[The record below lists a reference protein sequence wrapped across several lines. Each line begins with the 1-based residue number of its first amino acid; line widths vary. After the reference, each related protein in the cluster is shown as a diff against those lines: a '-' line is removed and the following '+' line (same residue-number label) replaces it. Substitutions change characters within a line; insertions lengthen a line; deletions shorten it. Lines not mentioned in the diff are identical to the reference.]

1 MPKDNKPRGVELKK
15 NEDGSSNANY
25 VDLLEEDK
33 PISGQKFAC
42 LSFVSP
48 EHIIKQREQFFFE
61 EFLKQWN
68 YKKSTDVMLHF
79 ISFISYK
86 YNLTFDKVNE
96 DFQDFIKNEHKE
108 LTKYNVNDDF
118 KTFVDN
124 SEERLDAEFGE
135 QHEFQTNVRG
145 IKVRGVFASQKEAE
159 MRCKLLREVD
169 PNHDVYVGP
178 VGMWVPFHPDAY
190 KTGRVEYMEETLN
203 QLMSE
208 KKKNEDNAKKEFDK
222 RVKEAK
228 EKAIEENK
236 KNAEKSG
243 NKLTQTINSNGE
255 LVSVKN
261 LVDDDEDS
269 DENSDHE
276 DVNNSVT
283 LDDIRKQMF
292 ETENVVIDK
301 NTDHGLSRL
310 TENQGQDQSQQDQ
323 YSNGDKDGID
333 DSFYSMN

>member
-1 MPKDNKPRGVELKK
+1 MKPRGVELKK
-15 NEDGSSNANY
+15 NEDGTNNTNY

-33 PISGQKFAC
+33 AISGQKFAC

-48 EHIIKQREQFFFE
+48 EEIIKQRDHFFFE

-68 YKKSTDVMLHF
+68 YKKSVDVMLHF

-86 YNLTFDKVNE
+86 YNLTFEKVNE
-96 DFQDFIKNEHKE
+96 DFQDFLKTEHE
-108 LTKYNVNDDF
+108 SIMKYNVNDDF
-118 KTFVDN
+118 KTFIDTN
-124 SEERLDAEFGE
+124 EERLDVEFGE
-135 QHEFQTNVRG
+135 QYEFQTSVRG

-243 NKLTQTINSNGE
+243 NKLTQTINSKGE

-261 LVDDDEDS
+261 LSADDDDANAGEDEEEES
-269 DENSDHE
+269 EN
-276 DVNNSVT
+276 VT

-292 ETENVVIDK
+292 DTENVVIDK

-310 TENQGQDQSQQDQ
+310 TENQALNLD
-323 YSNGDKDGID
+323 NED
-333 DSFYSMN
+333 DIGLDE